1 MPHSSGG
8 GSHGGGSHGGGHG
21 GSHGG
26 SSGSSGTRISRT
38 HFAGSRRYVTYHNGE
53 PRYFYASRNYNPK
66 YDPKRLLIG
75 IFYIPFLIFIFL
87 SFKSI
92 IPIVPKNYNHNI
104 VIADDA
110 DVIADEW
117 ELRESLD
124 RFVEKTGVTPSVVTV
139 YDDMWMNGSN
149 TLEDYAYNRYLQEF
163 GDEMHWLIVYSRPKV
178 YSSDV
183 AADWKWEGMQGD
195 DTDPIL
201 TDNITQKFNNYLYA
215 RLEDES
221 KNVGTSI
228 AESFDYIT
236 GKISRFPKLSAL
248 FMPLFM
254 LGFILFHAYFMLG
267 FNELKYRKAVPAPEE
282 GADDVSDVSYG
293 DYSSNK
299 KVSYND
305 PAQGE
310 KMCPYCGGYFS
321 SKLPKCPHCDARISD
336 DYQ

>member
-26 SSGSSGTRISRT
+26 SGSSGPRISRSR
-38 HFAGSRRYVTYHNGE
+38 FSGSRRYVTYHNGE
-53 PRYFYASRNYNPK
+53 PRYFYASKNFNPK
-66 YDPKRLLIG
+66 FDPKRLLIG

-104 VIADDA
+104 VITDDA

-124 RFVEKTGVTPSVVTV
+124 RFMEKTGVTPSVVTV
-139 YDDMWMNGSN
+139 YDDMWAGK
-149 TLEDYAYNRYLQEF
+149 TLEEYAYDRYLSEF
-163 GDEMHWLIVYSRPKV
+163 NDEMHWLIVYSKPKIYTSTGYV
-178 YSSDV
+178 
-183 AADWKWEGMQGD
+183 DWKWEGMQGD
-195 DTDPIL
+195 DTDPVL
-201 TDNITQKFNNYLYA
+201 KERETQKFNSYLQ
-215 RLEDES
+215 RLLEDDT

-236 GKISRFPKLSAL
+236 NSFSRFPNLSAL
-248 FMPLFM
+248 VMPLFM

-267 FNELKYRKAVPAPEE
+267 LNELKYRKAVPAPEE
-282 GADDVSDVSYG
+282 GIDDPIDEAYGGYEIKDKIADIA
-293 DYSSNK
+293 SSK
-299 KVSYND
+299 S
-305 PAQGE
+305 E

-321 SKLPKCPHCDARISD
+321 SNLTRCPHCNARSSD